1 MISLLMER
9 EREQNWDRV
18 KIKDIFDT
26 KNGYTPSKSNPEFW
40 NNGTEP
46 WFRLDDIRENGHVLY
61 DSLQKVSKS
70 AIKKTL
76 FSADSIALTTSA
88 TVGEHALI
96 RIPSIGNQR
105 FVYFTPKKIYSN
117 SINMLYMNYYFFI
130 IDEWCKIHIN
140 MGSSFPTVDMKSLY
154 EMEIPLPPIEQQTMI
169 ANLLTMYDDVID
181 TVKKEKED
189 YEKIKTQMM
198 NMIFA

>member
-1 MISLLMER
+1 MER
-9 EREQNWDRV
+9 DLNLKWDRV

-76 FSADSIALTTSA
+76 FPADSIALTTSA

-96 RIPSIGNQR
+96 RILSIGNQR

-117 SINMLYMNYYFFI
+117 SINMFYMNYYFFI

-154 EMEIPLPPIEQQTMI
+154 EMEIPLLPYRTT
-169 ANLLTMYDDVID
+169 NHDS
-181 TVKKEKED
+181 
-189 YEKIKTQMM
+189 
-198 NMIFA
+198 

>member
-1 MISLLMER
+1 
-9 EREQNWDRV
+9 
-18 KIKDIFDT
+18 
-26 KNGYTPSKSNPEFW
+26 
-40 NNGTEP
+40 
-46 WFRLDDIRENGHVLY
+46 
-61 DSLQKVSKS
+61 
-70 AIKKTL
+70 
-76 FSADSIALTTSA
+76 
-88 TVGEHALI
+88 
-96 RIPSIGNQR
+96 
-105 FVYFTPKKIYSN
+105 
-117 SINMLYMNYYFFI
+117 MNYYFFI